1 MIRLNESTKQIR
13 VDTSIKIIE
22 QDGTEST
29 ALVTVLIGVNRVKE
43 DKWYNV
49 YKIANSLFN
58 KDFTLDRRL
67 TPPKKSWW
75 KIW

>member
-13 VDTSIKIIE
+13 VDTSIKVIE
-22 QDGTEST
+22 QDGTEVT

-43 DKWYNV
+43 DKWYDI
-49 YKIANSLFN
+49 YKIANTLFN
-58 KDFTLDRRL
+58 KDFILDRREQ
-67 TPPKKSWW
+67 PKKVWW